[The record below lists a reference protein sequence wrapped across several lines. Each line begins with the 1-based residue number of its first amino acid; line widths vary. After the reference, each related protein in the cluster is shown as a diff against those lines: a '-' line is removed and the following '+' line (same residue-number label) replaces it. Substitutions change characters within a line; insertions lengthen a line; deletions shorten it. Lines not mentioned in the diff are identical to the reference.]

1 MATVLNKFFISLLLI
16 AFALNTHAQRPLR
29 QVLIT
34 GEVMNARN
42 DTITVE
48 CFSGGSL
55 IDKDTYVGRFYSL
68 TLGEHKYYQI
78 RITSG
83 EYSKTCLLST
93 NMMGIEKIILDVD
106 FASPFDSFVYLEKDN
121 AKVFKMMLFDK
132 RRTLYNEIERNFT
145 EY

>member
-1 MATVLNKFFISLLLI
+1 MATVLNKFFISLILLV
-16 AFALNTHAQRPLR
+16 FALNTHAQRQPR
-29 QVLIT
+29 QILIT

-48 CFSGGSL
+48 CFSGGNL
-55 IDKDTYVGRFYSL
+55 IDKDTYIGKFYSL
-68 TLGEHKYYQI
+68 TLGEHRYYQI

-83 EYSKTCLLST
+83 GYHKTCLLST
-93 NMMGIEKIILDVD
+93 NMMGVEKIILDVD

-121 AKVFKMMLFDK
+121 SRVFKMMLFDK
-132 RRTLYNEIERNFT
+132 RRTLYKEIERNFT